1 MGLYLF
7 WQQFFYFLKN
17 KKIKKYIDIRLAADL
32 PLTSCEEKQSDKKTV
47 ETHQQVDGNNQ
58 EEDGGHNHKEEKNS
72 GEEHSDE
79 IVFTRQQ
86 ADAIGLEVYN
96 LDPGIFSHV
105 IKTRGQIQSAQGDEA
120 TIVAITNGIVSFPAR
135 SIIEGAPVG
144 TGTTIVTISARN
156 LYEGDPVAKAKI
168 TYETALK
175 EFKRAEGLVK
185 DKIISEKEFEQS
197 RLKYENARTAYE
209 AQATNVTA
217 SGVKV
222 TTPISGYIKNRL
234 VNQGEFVSVGQPIAT
249 VSKNRRLQLRADV
262 SENYFNELGKIRNA
276 NFVVSYNNKAY
287 RLADLNGRLL
297 SFGKAADETSFYIPV
312 TFEFD
317 NIGDFI
323 PGSYV
328 EVYLLAT
335 PQNNV
340 ISIPVSALT
349 EEQGIYFVYLQIGE
363 EEFLKREIAIGESD
377 GKNVRVLSGLST
389 GDKVVIKGAY
399 QVKLASNSSVLP
411 EGHSH

>member
-1 MGLYLF
+1 M
-7 WQQFFYFLKN
+7 
-17 KKIKKYIDIRLAADL
+17 KKYIFIILAAAIS
-32 PLTSCEEKQSDKKTV
+32 LTSCDKKQSDKETV
-47 ETHQQVDGNNQ
+47 ETHQKGDGHNH
-58 EEDGGHNHKEEKNS
+58 EEGDGHNHKEEKNS

-96 LDPGIFSHV
+96 VEPSIFSQV
-105 IKTRGQIQSAQGDEA
+105 IKTSGQIQSAQGDEA
-120 TIVAITNGIVSFPAR
+120 TIVATTNGIVSFPAR

-249 VSKNRRLQLRADV
+249 ISKNRRLQLRADV

>member
-1 MGLYLF
+1 M
-7 WQQFFYFLKN
+7 
-17 KKIKKYIDIRLAADL
+17 KKYIFIILAAAIS
-32 PLTSCEEKQSDKKTV
+32 LTSCDKKQSDKKTV
-47 ETHQQVDGNNQ
+47 ETHQKGDGHNH
-58 EEDGGHNHKEEKNS
+58 EEGDGHNHKEEKSS
-72 GEEHSDE
+72 GEEHLDE

-96 LDPGIFSHV
+96 VEPSIFSQV
-105 IKTRGQIQSAQGDEA
+105 IKTSGQIQSAQGDEA
-120 TIVAITNGIVSFPAR
+120 TIVATTNGIVSFPAR

-234 VNQGEFVSVGQPIAT
+234 VNQGEYVSVGQPIAT

-363 EEFLKREIAIGESD
+363 EEFLKREISIGESD

>member
-1 MGLYLF
+1 M
-7 WQQFFYFLKN
+7 
-17 KKIKKYIDIRLAADL
+17 KIFIFIILAVAIS
-32 PLTSCEEKQSDKKTV
+32 LTSCDTKQSDKNPVKS
-47 ETHQQVDGNNQ
+47 HQKDDGHDH
-58 EEDGGHNHKEEKNS
+58 EEEGS
-72 GEEHSDE
+72 GEEHTDE
-79 IVFTRQQ
+79 IIFTRQR
-86 ADAIGLEVYN
+86 AEAIGLEIYN
-96 LDPGIFSHV
+96 VEPGMFSQV
-105 IKTRGQIQSAQGDEA
+105 IKTSGQIQSAQGDEV
-120 TIVAITNGIVSFPAR
+120 TIVATTNGIVSFPGQ
-135 SIIEGAPVG
+135 SIIEGALVG
-144 TGTTIVTISARN
+144 AGATIVTVSARN

-175 EFKRAEGLVK
+175 EFKRAEDLVK
-185 DKIISEKEFEQS
+185 DKIISVKEFEQS

-209 AQATNVTA
+209 AQAANVTA

-222 TTPISGYIKNRL
+222 TAPISGYIKNRL
-234 VNQGEFVSVGQPIAT
+234 VGQGEFVSVGQPVAT
-249 VSKNRRLQLRADV
+249 LSKNRKLQLRADV

-297 SFGKAADETSFYIPV
+297 SFGKAANEASFYIPV

-328 EVYLLAT
+328 EVYLLAA
-335 PQNNV
+335 PLNNI
-340 ISIPVSALT
+340 ISIPLSALT
-349 EEQGIYFVYLQIGE
+349 EEQGIYFVYLRTGE
-363 EEFLKREIAIGESD
+363 EEFLKREIAVGESD
-377 GKNVRVLSGLST
+377 GKNIRVLSGLNA
-389 GDKVVIKGAY
+389 GDKVVVKGAY

>member
-1 MGLYLF
+1 M
-7 WQQFFYFLKN
+7 
-17 KKIKKYIDIRLAADL
+17 KKYIFIILAAAIS
-32 PLTSCEEKQSDKKTV
+32 LTSCDKKQSDKKTV
-47 ETHQQVDGNNQ
+47 ETHQKGDGHNH
-58 EEDGGHNHKEEKNS
+58 EEGDGHNHKEEKNS

-96 LDPGIFSHV
+96 VEPGIFSQV
-105 IKTRGQIQSAQGDEA
+105 IKTSGQIQSAQGDEA
-120 TIVAITNGIVSFPAR
+120 TIVATTNGIVSFPAR

-297 SFGKAADETSFYIPV
+297 SFGKAANETSFYIPV

-399 QVKLASNSSVLP
+399 QVKQASNSSVLP

>member
-1 MGLYLF
+1 M
-7 WQQFFYFLKN
+7 
-17 KKIKKYIDIRLAADL
+17 KKYIFIILAVAIS
-32 PLTSCEEKQSDKKTV
+32 LTSCDKKQSDKKTV
-47 ETHQQVDGNNQ
+47 ETHQKGDGHNH
-58 EEDGGHNHKEEKNS
+58 EEDDGHNHKEEKNS

-96 LDPGIFSHV
+96 VEPGIFSQV
-105 IKTRGQIQSAQGDEA
+105 IKTSGQIQSAQGDEA

-287 RLADLNGRLL
+287 RLADLNGCLL

>member
-1 MGLYLF
+1 M
-7 WQQFFYFLKN
+7 
-17 KKIKKYIDIRLAADL
+17 KKYIFIILAAAIS
-32 PLTSCEEKQSDKKTV
+32 LTSCDKKQSDKKTV
-47 ETHQQVDGNNQ
+47 ETHQKGDGHNH
-58 EEDGGHNHKEEKNS
+58 EEDDGHNHKEEKNS

-96 LDPGIFSHV
+96 VEPGIFSQV
-105 IKTRGQIQSAQGDEA
+105 IKTSGQIQSAQGDEA

-297 SFGKAADETSFYIPV
+297 SF
-312 TFEFD
+312 EFD

>member
-1 MGLYLF
+1 M
-7 WQQFFYFLKN
+7 
-17 KKIKKYIDIRLAADL
+17 AAAIS
-32 PLTSCEEKQSDKKTV
+32 LTSCDKKQSDKKTV
-47 ETHQQVDGNNQ
+47 ETHQKGDGHNH
-58 EEDGGHNHKEEKNS
+58 EEDDGHNHKEEKNS

-96 LDPGIFSHV
+96 VEPGIFSQV
-105 IKTRGQIQSAQGDEA
+105 IKTSGQIQSAQGDEA

-287 RLADLNGRLL
+287 RLADLNGCLL

>member
-1 MGLYLF
+1 M
-7 WQQFFYFLKN
+7 
-17 KKIKKYIDIRLAADL
+17 KKYIFIILAAAIS
-32 PLTSCEEKQSDKKTV
+32 LTSCDKKQSDKKTV
-47 ETHQQVDGNNQ
+47 ETHQKGDGHNH
-58 EEDGGHNHKEEKNS
+58 EEDDGHNHKEEKNS

-96 LDPGIFSHV
+96 VEPGIFSQV
-105 IKTRGQIQSAQGDEA
+105 IKTSGQIQSAQGDEA

-287 RLADLNGRLL
+287 RLPDLNGRLL

>member
-1 MGLYLF
+1 M
-7 WQQFFYFLKN
+7 
-17 KKIKKYIDIRLAADL
+17 KKYIFIILAAAIS
-32 PLTSCEEKQSDKKTV
+32 LTSCDKKQSDKKTV
-47 ETHQQVDGNNQ
+47 ETHQKGDGHKH
-58 EEDGGHNHKEEKNS
+58 EEGDGHNHKEEKNS

-96 LDPGIFSHV
+96 VEPGIFSQV
-105 IKTRGQIQSAQGDEA
+105 IKTSGQIQSAQGDEA
-120 TIVAITNGIVSFPAR
+120 TIVATTNGIVSFPAR

>member
-1 MGLYLF
+1 M
-7 WQQFFYFLKN
+7 
-17 KKIKKYIDIRLAADL
+17 KKYIFIILAAAIS
-32 PLTSCEEKQSDKKTV
+32 LTSCDKKQSDKKTV
-47 ETHQQVDGNNQ
+47 ETHQKGDGHNH
-58 EEDGGHNHKEEKNS
+58 EEDDGHNHKEEKNS
-72 GEEHSDE
+72 VEEHSDE

-96 LDPGIFSHV
+96 VEPGIFSQV
-105 IKTRGQIQSAQGDEA
+105 IKTSGQIQSAQGDEA

-287 RLADLNGRLL
+287 RVADLNGRLL

>member
-1 MGLYLF
+1 M
-7 WQQFFYFLKN
+7 
-17 KKIKKYIDIRLAADL
+17 KKYIFIILAAAIS
-32 PLTSCEEKQSDKKTV
+32 LTSCDKKQSDKKTV
-47 ETHQQVDGNNQ
+47 ETHQKGDGHNH
-58 EEDGGHNHKEEKNS
+58 EEDDGHNHKEEKNS

-96 LDPGIFSHV
+96 VEPGIFSQV
-105 IKTRGQIQSAQGDEA
+105 IKTSGQIQSAQGDEA

-287 RLADLNGRLL
+287 RLADLKDSRRPLRSAWRFTCWPLL
-297 SFGKAADETSFYIPV
+297 KTMSFQFPSRHLPKSKV
-312 TFEFD
+312 
-317 NIGDFI
+317 
-323 PGSYV
+323 S
-328 EVYLLAT
+328 
-335 PQNNV
+335 
-340 ISIPVSALT
+340 ISSIS
-349 EEQGIYFVYLQIGE
+349 
-363 EEFLKREIAIGESD
+363 K
-377 GKNVRVLSGLST
+377 
-389 GDKVVIKGAY
+389 
-399 QVKLASNSSVLP
+399 
-411 EGHSH
+411 

>member
-1 MGLYLF
+1 M
-7 WQQFFYFLKN
+7 
-17 KKIKKYIDIRLAADL
+17 KKYIFIILAAAIS
-32 PLTSCEEKQSDKKTV
+32 LTSCDKKQSDKKTV
-47 ETHQQVDGNNQ
+47 ETHQKGDGHNH
-58 EEDGGHNHKEEKNS
+58 EEDDGHNHKEEKNS

-96 LDPGIFSHV
+96 VEPGIFSQV
-105 IKTRGQIQSAQGDEA
+105 IKTSGQIQSAQGDEA
-120 TIVAITNGIVSFPAR
+120 TIVATTNGIVSFPAR

-363 EEFLKREIAIGESD
+363 EEFLKHEIAIGESD

>member
-1 MGLYLF
+1 M
-7 WQQFFYFLKN
+7 
-17 KKIKKYIDIRLAADL
+17 KKYIFIILAAAISL
-32 PLTSCEEKQSDKKTV
+32 ISCDKKQSDKKTV
-47 ETHQQVDGNNQ
+47 ETHQKGDGHNH
-58 EEDGGHNHKEEKNS
+58 EEGDGHNHKEEKNS

-96 LDPGIFSHV
+96 VEPSIFSQV
-105 IKTRGQIQSAQGDEA
+105 IKTSGQIQSAQGDEA
-120 TIVAITNGIVSFPAR
+120 TIVATTNGIVSFPAR

-249 VSKNRRLQLRADV
+249 ISKNRRLQLRADV

>member
-1 MGLYLF
+1 M
-7 WQQFFYFLKN
+7 
-17 KKIKKYIDIRLAADL
+17 KKYIFIILAAAIS
-32 PLTSCEEKQSDKKTV
+32 LTSCDKKQSDKKTV
-47 ETHQQVDGNNQ
+47 ETHQKGDGHNH
-58 EEDGGHNHKEEKNS
+58 EEGDGHNHKEEKNS

-96 LDPGIFSHV
+96 VEPGIFSQV
-105 IKTRGQIQSAQGDEA
+105 IKTSGQIQSAQGDEA
-120 TIVAITNGIVSFPAR
+120 TIVATTNGIVSFPAR

-297 SFGKAADETSFYIPV
+297 SFGKATNETSFYIPV

-399 QVKLASNSSVLP
+399 QVKQASNSSVLP

>member
-1 MGLYLF
+1 M
-7 WQQFFYFLKN
+7 
-17 KKIKKYIDIRLAADL
+17 KKYIFIILAAAIS
-32 PLTSCEEKQSDKKTV
+32 LTSCDKKQSDKKTV
-47 ETHQQVDGNNQ
+47 ETHQKGDGHNH
-58 EEDGGHNHKEEKNS
+58 EEGDGYNHKEEKNS

-96 LDPGIFSHV
+96 VEPGIFSQV
-105 IKTRGQIQSAQGDEA
+105 IKTSGQIQSAQGDEA
-120 TIVAITNGIVSFPAR
+120 TIVATTNGIVSFPAR

>member
-1 MGLYLF
+1 M
-7 WQQFFYFLKN
+7 
-17 KKIKKYIDIRLAADL
+17 KKYIFIILAAAIS
-32 PLTSCEEKQSDKKTV
+32 LTSCDKKQSDKKTV
-47 ETHQQVDGNNQ
+47 ETHQKGDGHNH
-58 EEDGGHNHKEEKNS
+58 EEDDGHNHKEEKNS

-96 LDPGIFSHV
+96 VEPGIFSQV
-105 IKTRGQIQSAQGDEA
+105 IKTSGQIQSAQGDEA

-411 EGHSH
+411 EGHSHLLKRKKSC

>member
-1 MGLYLF
+1 M
-7 WQQFFYFLKN
+7 
-17 KKIKKYIDIRLAADL
+17 KKYIFIILAAAIS
-32 PLTSCEEKQSDKKTV
+32 LTSCDKKQSDKKTV
-47 ETHQQVDGNNQ
+47 ETHQKGDGHNH
-58 EEDGGHNHKEEKNS
+58 EEDDGHNHKEEKNS

-96 LDPGIFSHV
+96 VEPGIFSQV
-105 IKTRGQIQSAQGDEA
+105 IKTSGQIQSAQGDEA

-297 SFGKAADETSFYIPV
+297 SFGKAANETSFYIPV

-399 QVKLASNSSVLP
+399 QVKQASNSSVLP

>member
-1 MGLYLF
+1 M
-7 WQQFFYFLKN
+7 
-17 KKIKKYIDIRLAADL
+17 KKYIFIILAAAIS
-32 PLTSCEEKQSDKKTV
+32 LTSCDKKQSDKKTV
-47 ETHQQVDGNNQ
+47 ETHQKGDGHNH
-58 EEDGGHNHKEEKNS
+58 EEGDVHNHKEEKNS

-96 LDPGIFSHV
+96 VEPSIFSQV
-105 IKTRGQIQSAQGDEA
+105 IKTSGQIQSAQGDEA
-120 TIVAITNGIVSFPAR
+120 TIVATTNGIVSFPAR

-249 VSKNRRLQLRADV
+249 ISKNRRLQLRADV

>member
-1 MGLYLF
+1 M
-7 WQQFFYFLKN
+7 
-17 KKIKKYIDIRLAADL
+17 KKYIFIILAAAIS
-32 PLTSCEEKQSDKKTV
+32 LTSCDKKQSDKKTV
-47 ETHQQVDGNNQ
+47 ETHQKGDGHNH
-58 EEDGGHNHKEEKNS
+58 EEGDGHNHKEEKSS
-72 GEEHSDE
+72 GEEHLDE

-96 LDPGIFSHV
+96 VEPGIFSQV
-105 IKTRGQIQSAQGDEA
+105 IKTSGQIQSAQGDEA
-120 TIVAITNGIVSFPAR
+120 TIVATTNGIVSFPAR

>member
-1 MGLYLF
+1 M
-7 WQQFFYFLKN
+7 
-17 KKIKKYIDIRLAADL
+17 KKYIFIILAAAIS
-32 PLTSCEEKQSDKKTV
+32 LTSCDKKQSDKKTV
-47 ETHQQVDGNNQ
+47 ETHQKGDGHNH
-58 EEDGGHNHKEEKNS
+58 EEGDGHNHKEEKNS

-79 IVFTRQQ
+79 IVFTQQQ

-96 LDPGIFSHV
+96 VEPGMFSQV
-105 IKTRGQIQSAQGDEA
+105 IKTSGQIQSAQGDEA
-120 TIVAITNGIVSFPAR
+120 TIVATTNGIVSFPAR

-234 VNQGEFVSVGQPIAT
+234 VNQGEFVSVGQPVAT

-297 SFGKAADETSFYIPV
+297 SFGKAANETSFYIPV

-349 EEQGIYFVYLQIGE
+349 EEQGIYFIYLQIGE